1 MIDFKQFAKHS
12 KPGPRYTSYPTAP
25 EFHEGFTL
33 EAYKRH
39 IAASNTSGRALS
51 LYFHIPFCRSACYF
65 CGCNVVYTSREENKE
80 RYLDYLEQEMA
91 LLAAE
96 IDTRRFVAQIHFG
109 GGTPTFLSAAQLKRL
124 ITAIHKYFPNSSQE
138 TEFGCEIDPRF
149 FTAEQMAV
157 MQKGGVNRISFGVQD
172 FDPQVQEA
180 VHRIQSRE
188 LTAQAV
194 QIARDH
200 GVGSINIDLIYG
212 LPFQSAERFA
222 YTLKETLALDPDRI
236 ALFNYAHVPWLK
248 KTMRKIDETT
258 LPTPE
263 EKLLIMQN
271 AIETFEGA
279 GMVMIG
285 MDHFAK
291 PTDELALALKNGTLH
306 RNFQG
311 YTTLRGTDLFGLGL
325 TSIGEGADFYAQNFR
340 DMGPY
345 EAAIDAGH
353 LPLMRGFS
361 LDQEDRLRKQVIMQL
376 MSNFTLDMA
385 AFDREYNL
393 TFEEHFAD
401 ALKALEPY
409 EQEGLVEI
417 RDRKILIS
425 DTGRLLV
432 SNLVMGF
439 DAYLQKAPEERRRF
453 SKTI

>member
-25 EFHEGFTL
+25 EFHEDFTL
-33 EAYKRH
+33 EDYKRH
-39 IAASNTSGRALS
+39 IATSNTANRDLS

-80 RYLDYLEQEMA
+80 RYLDYLEREMA
-91 LLAAE
+91 LLAE
-96 IDTRRFVAQIHFG
+96 EVDTRRHVAQIHFG
-109 GGTPTFLSAAQLKRL
+109 GGTPTFLSAPQLERL
-124 ITAIHKYFPNSSQE
+124 INAIHKYFPNSSE
-138 TEFGCEIDPRF
+138 KTEFGCEIDPRF
-149 FTAEQMAV
+149 FTPEQMAV

-188 LTAQAV
+188 LTTQAV

-200 GVGSINIDLIYG
+200 GIKSINIDLIYG

-258 LPTPE
+258 LPSPE

-271 AIETFEGA
+271 AIETFEAA

-291 PTDELALALKNGTLH
+291 PTDELALALKDGTLH

-340 DMGPY
+340 DMAPY
-345 EAAIDAGH
+345 EAAI
-353 LPLMRGFS
+353 R
-361 LDQEDRLRKQVIMQL
+361 
-376 MSNFTLDMA
+376 A
-385 AFDREYNL
+385 ACR
-393 TFEEHFAD
+393 
-401 ALKALEPY
+401 
-409 EQEGLVEI
+409 
-417 RDRKILIS
+417 
-425 DTGRLLV
+425 
-432 SNLVMGF
+432 
-439 DAYLQKAPEERRRF
+439 
-453 SKTI
+453 